1 LCLILNLIFRLLFLY
16 FDCYLILCICLL
28 FLLVIIT
35 ICFILLLIW
44 RFDINLLKLIQ
55 MRINFHF
62 TLLNF
67 DRMNLPFL
75 ILIDFELVLQVM
87 MIIFWAAYA
96 KHRVVLVILMIF
108 NEALLGLLAQF
119 FQMFQGFELFFVF
132 LLTTVFLDSI
142 YFSTYKTLNLFFL
155 ISC

>member
-1 LCLILNLIFRLLFLY
+1 
-16 FDCYLILCICLL
+16 
-28 FLLVIIT
+28 
-35 ICFILLLIW
+35 
-44 RFDINLLKLIQ
+44 

-75 ILIDFELVLQVM
+75 ILIDFELILQVM

-119 FQMFQGFELFFVF
+119 FQMFQGFKLFFVF
-132 LLTTVFLDSI
+132 
-142 YFSTYKTLNLFFL
+142 
-155 ISC
+155 